1 MKPGVSGK
9 MAVVN
14 GATLLVLT
22 FKEEQ
27 LDLCRKKPGDN
38 DDDDDDFVGGDNDN
52 DDVEDNDDDDD
63 DDLMLLPARSIP
75 GG

>member
-1 MKPGVSGK
+1 

-14 GATLLVLT
+14 GAALLVLT

-27 LDLCRKKPGDN
+27 LDLKRKSDDN
-38 DDDDDDFVGGDNDN
+38 NAAADDDFEN
-52 DDVEDNDDDDD
+52 
-63 DDLMLLPARSIP
+63 PP

>member
-1 MKPGVSGK
+1 

-14 GATLLVLT
+14 GAALLVLT

-27 LDLCRKKPGDN
+27 LDLKRKSDDN
-38 DDDDDDFVGGDNDN
+38 NAAAADDDFEN
-52 DDVEDNDDDDD
+52 
-63 DDLMLLPARSIP
+63 PP

>member
-27 LDLCRKKPGDN
+27 LDLAKKKGDGDAATADDDN
-38 DDDDDDFVGGDNDN
+38 DDSHLMSEVVNLGD
-52 DDVEDNDDDDD
+52 
-63 DDLMLLPARSIP
+63 
-75 GG
+75 

>member
-1 MKPGVSGK
+1 

-14 GATLLVLT
+14 WAALLVLT

-27 LDLCRKKPGDN
+27 LDLKKKKVDGDAA
-38 DDDDDDFVGGDNDN
+38 DHDGDNDN
-52 DDVEDNDDDDD
+52 SH
-63 DDLMLLPARSIP
+63 LMSEVVNLGDQPRPALNLP

>member
-1 MKPGVSGK
+1 

-27 LDLCRKKPGDN
+27 LDLAKKK
-38 DDDDDDFVGGDNDN
+38 VM
-52 DDVEDNDDDDD
+52 V
-63 DDLMLLPARSIP
+63 MLLMMMMMMRILT
-75 GG
+75 